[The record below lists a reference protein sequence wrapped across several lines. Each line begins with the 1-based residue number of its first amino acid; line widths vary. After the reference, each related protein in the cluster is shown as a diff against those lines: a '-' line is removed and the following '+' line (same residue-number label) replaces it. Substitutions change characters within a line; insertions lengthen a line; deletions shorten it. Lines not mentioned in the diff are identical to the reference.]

1 MTLLRIGLSHTSV
14 RMNFKKRNMLNRTR
28 RLRKSEGIR
37 RLVRENQLTVD
48 DLIYPLFVEEG
59 ENIERSLKK
68 FKRKFERTGVVKE
81 LRARQAFAK
90 PSIIKRSS
98 EDQLLVDQKTEALK
112 LYEFYACPFCIKTR
126 RAIKR
131 LNLKVETRDAQTAG
145 QFRKELEISGGKI
158 QVPCLKLEGAGEAT
172 WIYESSDIIKYLDER
187 F

>member
-1 MTLLRIGLSHTSV
+1 MRFFLRLLREGSGRVVILIDWLFKPSV
-14 RMNFKKRNMLNRTR
+14 VKRN
-28 RLRKSEGIR
+28 
-37 RLVRENQLTVD
+37 D
-48 DLIYPLFVEEG
+48 
-59 ENIERSLKK
+59 
-68 FKRKFERTGVVKE
+68 KE
-81 LRARQAFAK
+81 QAK
-90 PSIIKRSS
+90 
-98 EDQLLVDQKTEALK
+98 VDQATKILK
-112 LYEFYACPFCIKTR
+112 LYQFYACPFCVKTR

>member
-1 MTLLRIGLSHTSV
+1 MRFFLRLLREGSGRVLILIDWLFKPSV
-14 RMNFKKRNMLNRTR
+14 VKRN
-28 RLRKSEGIR
+28 
-37 RLVRENQLTVD
+37 D
-48 DLIYPLFVEEG
+48 EE
-59 ENIERSLKK
+59 
-68 FKRKFERTGVVKE
+68 
-81 LRARQAFAK
+81 QAK
-90 PSIIKRSS
+90 
-98 EDQLLVDQKTEALK
+98 VDQETKILK
-112 LYEFYACPFCIKTR
+112 LYQFYACPFCVKTR